1 MRKGDF
7 GLKVLACD
15 ELDNGLVLVKHMQQ
29 YKLRLSNFNATLS
42 CDASVEIDG
51 RFVGRFRIKPY
62 SSISIERP
70 TNDTGKFTFYRHG
83 TSEAKIA
90 GLVGREIEGI
100 ISVTY
105 HQEKPEEV
113 IFLFIEHELRR
124 NESGDEMSG
133 GTGLSGI
140 SSDRYEQ
147 ADKININPHSEVTI
161 QTRLICHD
169 EPRPLI

>member
-15 ELDNGLVLVKHMQQ
+15 ELDNGLVLVKHLQQ
-29 YKLRLSNFNATLS
+29 YKLRLTNFNATLS

-51 RFVGRFRIKPY
+51 KFVGRFRIKPY
-62 SSISIERP
+62 SSVSIERP

-83 TSEAKIA
+83 TSQAKKA
-90 GLVGREIEGI
+90 GLVGRQVEGI

-105 HQEKPEEV
+105 YQEQPQDTNFDC
-113 IFLFIEHELRR
+113 FLLRIDKSDHEI
-124 NESGDEMSG
+124 SG

-140 SSDRYEQ
+140 SSDRYEK
-147 ADKININPHSEVTI
+147 AEKIYINPHSDVTI